1 MENNDGPII
10 AISLGIPS
18 ATLIS
23 IALILAIRFR
33 YRSLRQVE
41 APHIAPTVTTTPT
54 LESDGIPLEQQPP
67 RIIAPIPR

>member
-1 MENNDGPII
+1 MENDDAPII

-23 IALILAIRFR
+23 IALILTIRFC

-41 APHIAPTVTTTPT
+41 APHITPTVTTTPT
-54 LESDGIPLEQQPP
+54 LESDGILLEQQPP
-67 RIIAPIPR
+67 RIVAPIPR